1 MNKTKG
7 EPMSDVVLKIKKLHQ
22 EAIIPEYQ
30 SKGAAGFDFCALESC
45 VIKAGKYFA
54 VSTGIALEIQEGF
67 EVQVRPRS
75 GLALKNGISVLNTPG
90 TIDNDYRGEIKV
102 LLVNHSDND
111 FSVQKGDRIAQGVL
125 NKVYK
130 ASFQEVSTLSQTQ
143 RAERGFGS
151 SGMQENTH

>member
-1 MNKTKG
+1 M
-7 EPMSDVVLKIKKLHQ
+7 
-22 EAIIPEYQ
+22 
-30 SKGAAGFDFCALESC
+30 
-45 VIKAGKYFA
+45 
-54 VSTGIALEIQEGF
+54 
-67 EVQVRPRS
+67 QVRPRS